1 MEDAA
6 PNTDLATGTA
16 AHNME
21 DAPCAAPFTIFY
33 ATEPRPDW
41 FSAPF
46 AASLIMPSTSERI
59 FLIAISASIIS
70 PYALVSAL
78 SRTAFTFLIL

>member
-1 MEDAA
+1 MAADFAQFNTLPATAPPLSKTLFETDMVASIAELTMEDAA

-33 ATEPRPDW
+33 ATEPRPD
-41 FSAPF
+41 
-46 AASLIMPSTSERI
+46 
-59 FLIAISASIIS
+59 
-70 PYALVSAL
+70 
-78 SRTAFTFLIL
+78 